1 MNYIGSSLDLPPF
14 PLLTF
19 RFYNK
24 MITELNNKIV
34 VSTSLESV
42 NGELQLIQADESM
55 IAEVI
60 EFSFRNKFQ
69 N

>member
-1 MNYIGSSLDLPPF
+1 M
-14 PLLTF
+14 
-19 RFYNK
+19 

-60 EFSFRNKFQ
+60 EFSFEK
-69 N
+69 